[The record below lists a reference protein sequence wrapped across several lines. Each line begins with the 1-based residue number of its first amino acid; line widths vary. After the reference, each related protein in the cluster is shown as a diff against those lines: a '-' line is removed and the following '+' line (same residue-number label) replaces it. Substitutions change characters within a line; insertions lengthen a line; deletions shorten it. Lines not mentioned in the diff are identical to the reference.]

1 MRAVPLLVVRMIN
14 EELGVNRGIMV
25 LAVLIFVS
33 NSYAQT
39 GTYSRNFKPNC
50 RLIAPKA
57 DLSPFEKRDTIE
69 MCN

>member
-33 NSYAQT
+33 NSC
-39 GTYSRNFKPNC
+39 GK
-50 RLIAPKA
+50 
-57 DLSPFEKRDTIE
+57 
-69 MCN
+69 